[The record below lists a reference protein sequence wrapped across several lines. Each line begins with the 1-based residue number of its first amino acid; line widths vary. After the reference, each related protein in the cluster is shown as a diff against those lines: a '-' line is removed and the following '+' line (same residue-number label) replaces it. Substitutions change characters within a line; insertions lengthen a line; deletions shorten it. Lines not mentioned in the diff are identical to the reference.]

1 MGTREDKHCAAGGAA
16 ERFVLAV
23 ANWTTRPLRLGRDSE
38 RNSESNLSFTPR
50 QNLGYRSERLRSNV
64 LPFLNR
70 GWVLTIQ
77 QIEKLK
83 EYLCLDSFADVKTLG
98 EAQIDIDEWRRGEG
112 ISPRR
117 KIDTVEITIAVWVS
131 VQSVEAAKVKTAL
144 CANNAADLKLPRK
157 IRQAVDLKDMNQG
170 QA

>member
-1 MGTREDKHCAAGGAA
+1 MGEGVFPA
-16 ERFVLAV
+16 
-23 ANWTTRPLRLGRDSE
+23 DSE
-38 RNSESNLSFTPR
+38 RNSESNLSFTSR
-50 QNLGYRSERLRSNV
+50 QHLCYRSERLGRNV
-64 LPFLNR
+64 LPVLDR

-83 EYLCLDSFADVKTLG
+83 EYLCLDSFADVETLG
-98 EAQIDIDEWRRGEG
+98 EAQIDIDEWRRGEA

-117 KIDTVEITIAVWVS
+117 KIDTVEITIAVRVS

-144 CANNAADLKLPRK
+144 CANNAAYLKLPRK
-157 IRQAVDLKDMNQG
+157 IRQAVDLKDMIQG

>member
-1 MGTREDKHCAAGGAA
+1 MGEGVFPA
-16 ERFVLAV
+16 
-23 ANWTTRPLRLGRDSE
+23 DSE
-38 RNSESNLSFTPR
+38 RDSESNLSFTPR
-50 QNLGYRSERLRSNV
+50 QNLCYRSERLGSNV
-64 LPFLNR
+64 LPVLDR

-77 QIEKLK
+77 QIKKLK
-83 EYLCLDSFADVKTLG
+83 EYLCLDSFADVETLG

-157 IRQAVDLKDMNQG
+157 IHQPVNLKDMIQG